1 MSYRRINSLLTGV
14 VLSLGVLACNAVL
27 PGSQPASAP
36 TLSVVT
42 LSSPSEALP
51 QTEAD
56 VPRISVENAK
66 AAFDSGE
73 AVFVDVRSA
82 SEYDARH
89 ITGAMEIALADIES
103 NPTGLSIDKDQW
115 IITYCT

>member
-36 TLSVVT
+36 TLSIVT
-42 LSSPSEALP
+42 LSSPSELP

-66 AAFDSGE
+66 AAYDSGE
-73 AVFVDVRSA
+73 AVFIDVRSA
-82 SEYDARH
+82 SEYDAGH

-103 NPTGLSIDKDQW
+103 NPTGLNFDKDQW

>member
-27 PGSQPASAP
+27 PGSQPASVP
-36 TLSVVT
+36 TLSIVT
-42 LSSPSEALP
+42 LSSPSEDLP

-82 SEYDARH
+82 SEYDAGH
-89 ITGAMEIALADIES
+89 ISGAIESALADIGS
-103 NPTGLSIDKDQW
+103 KPTGLNFDKDQW